1 MLNKMSQA
9 EKDNAWHKRRCTKM
23 TETPDIFGF
32 TIPRPASDHYITP
45 ECVTP
50 FFLFSSVQ
58 QLIQNMDIAGG
69 LICRKEVCLTEENL
83 GITTKRSGQLKC
95 AGSR

>member
-9 EKDNAWHKRRCTKM
+9 EKNNAWHKRRCTKM

-32 TIPRPASDHYITP
+32 AIPRPASDHYITP

-69 LICRKEVCLTEENL
+69 LNL
-83 GITTKRSGQLKC
+83 QKS
-95 AGSR
+95 SMPH